1 MWISHLTVM
10 FAALSSVCWGFAYT
24 CVEQLMTVT
33 SVGTGYV
40 DDVTLGLSVRKEH
53 PQNETTVKNQLKRMS
68 QLWERLLYICGG
80 RLELSKCFW
89 VPITWKWKKGHP
101 SCQKQSDRSTEL
113 WLRES
118 ETGERIKIPRVLY
131 SDAEKRL
138 GVRSS
143 CDGLWN
149 AEFNYWMEF
158 SKIFGLRVRRAG
170 LGRMA
175 GFIAYHSMWISK
187 FRYSAP
193 VIGFNNSQLQKIQK
207 SVVNSCLSAAGY
219 CNRMPRAVVYGT
231 DQYGGME
238 WDAIGIVFLYE
249 KLKLLIGS
257 VRLQDTVGRLMNVQ
271 LSWLQLFSGISTPLF
286 EANMVVPYLP
296 KGWLTNLHGHLV
308 YNNIQVV
315 LAAGWVPSKQRS
327 NDRVLMDIVVHSFPE
342 WMWGGIN
349 RCRLYLEATT
359 VADITTL
366 DGTFVPQDIRL
377 VKRKLRKNKLAFPA
391 QSKPG
396 KKDIHYWT
404 HFMDTIA
411 INGHL
416 HAPLGKWTRSSDQ
429 EFQFMLDRYKKA
441 VYKQT
446 SRGWQVFGTR
456 RTSNKRMTKL
466 DLIVNSL
473 PEGCLPIRAI
483 EAAKYLIVLDN
494 AADNCMMHNPIPDL
508 YTHRQQEMKKN
519 IMGQYFIDTELYREL
534 EERWHQPDTII
545 VGATDGGL
553 KSSIG
558 TSSYAVFLPQNDT
571 PVIAGFAREYQ
582 PQPDASSTRQEL
594 LGQLGLEYWLQTLK
608 DRWGIPRNSIKMT
621 LVTDS
626 QSSIDIL
633 ENTGS
638 VGGIR
643 HTLMPE
649 MDVAMELFDQRNAQ
663 WWILRNIQKVQSHI
677 PLSDAPDEFYWTCND
692 TVDTL
697 ATRARESVCMTS
709 LQAQVSHVLVGSRAS
724 CRIAGRLVNNNLYQR
739 LKEELAGEKLKW
751 YLIEKYDWSEHLFH
765 GIAWTAHQRELKKV
779 PRYRRVTLQ
788 KFIHGWLATN
798 KRRNRT
804 ESSTP
809 PNCIFCGIVECRNH
823 IFECSN
829 NQLKMIRDHRWK
841 QLMKDVLFSTDPAF
855 GAVFQA
861 GLNTVVGGP
870 KPDDRTITEWP
881 TGLRR
886 AYELQSEIGWSH
898 VLYGRLSVHWEGLA
912 MYQGRYGDDQGQFHW
927 TSKVI

>member
-1 MWISHLTVM
+1 
-10 FAALSSVCWGFAYT
+10 
-24 CVEQLMTVT
+24 
-33 SVGTGYV
+33 
-40 DDVTLGLSVRKEH
+40 
-53 PQNETTVKNQLKRMS
+53 
-68 QLWERLLYICGG
+68 
-80 RLELSKCFW
+80 
-89 VPITWKWKKGHP
+89 
-101 SCQKQSDRSTEL
+101 
-113 WLRES
+113 
-118 ETGERIKIPRVLY
+118 
-131 SDAEKRL
+131 
-138 GVRSS
+138 
-143 CDGLWN
+143 
-149 AEFNYWMEF
+149 
-158 SKIFGLRVRRAG
+158 
-170 LGRMA
+170 
-175 GFIAYHSMWISK
+175 
-187 FRYSAP
+187 
-193 VIGFNNSQLQKIQK
+193 
-207 SVVNSCLSAAGY
+207 
-219 CNRMPRAVVYGT
+219 
-231 DQYGGME
+231 
-238 WDAIGIVFLYE
+238 
-249 KLKLLIGS
+249 
-257 VRLQDTVGRLMNVQ
+257 
-271 LSWLQLFSGISTPLF
+271 
-286 EANMVVPYLP
+286 
-296 KGWLTNLHGHLV
+296 
-308 YNNIQVV
+308 
-315 LAAGWVPSKQRS
+315 
-327 NDRVLMDIVVHSFPE
+327 
-342 WMWGGIN
+342 
-349 RCRLYLEATT
+349 
-359 VADITTL
+359 
-366 DGTFVPQDIRL
+366 
-377 VKRKLRKNKLAFPA
+377 
-391 QSKPG
+391 
-396 KKDIHYWT
+396 
-404 HFMDTIA
+404 
-411 INGHL
+411 
-416 HAPLGKWTRSSDQ
+416 
-429 EFQFMLDRYKKA
+429 
-441 VYKQT
+441 
-446 SRGWQVFGTR
+446 
-456 RTSNKRMTKL
+456 
-466 DLIVNSL
+466 
-473 PEGCLPIRAI
+473 
-483 EAAKYLIVLDN
+483 
-494 AADNCMMHNPIPDL
+494 
-508 YTHRQQEMKKN
+508 
-519 IMGQYFIDTELYREL
+519 
-534 EERWHQPDTII
+534 
-545 VGATDGGL
+545 
-553 KSSIG
+553 
-558 TSSYAVFLPQNDT
+558 
-571 PVIAGFAREYQ
+571 
-582 PQPDASSTRQEL
+582 
-594 LGQLGLEYWLQTLK
+594 
-608 DRWGIPRNSIKMT
+608 MT

-709 LQAQVSHVLVGSRAS
+709 LQAQVSHVLVGARAS

-739 LKEELAGEKLKW
+739 LKEELAGDKLKW